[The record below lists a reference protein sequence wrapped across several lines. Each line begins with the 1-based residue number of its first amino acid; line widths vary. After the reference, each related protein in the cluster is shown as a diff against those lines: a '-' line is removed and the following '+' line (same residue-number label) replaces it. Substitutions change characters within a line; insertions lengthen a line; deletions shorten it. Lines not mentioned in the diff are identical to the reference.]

1 MKCESCGGEGYH
13 KLSCSHNP
21 DRQPNIPMEQIKK
34 THTLAEQ
41 YRKAQ
46 YNRNVCKYNRQSDQE
61 MYWHGYV
68 QALSLILET
77 QQ

>member
-1 MKCESCGGEGYH
+1 MD
-13 KLSCSHNP
+13 L
-21 DRQPNIPMEQIKK
+21 NIVTGQMEQIKK
-34 THTLAEQ
+34 THALAEQ

-46 YNRNVCKYNRQSDQE
+46 YNRNVCKYNRQREQE

>member
-1 MKCESCGGEGYH
+1 
-13 KLSCSHNP
+13 
-21 DRQPNIPMEQIKK
+21 MEPIKNK
-34 THTLAEQ
+34 RIILEQ
-41 YRKAQ
+41 YKKAQ
-46 YNRNVCKYNRQSDQE
+46 YNRNVCRRSHNSEQE

>member
-1 MKCESCGGEGYH
+1 MGSSTATGT
-13 KLSCSHNP
+13 
-21 DRQPNIPMEQIKK
+21 MEKIKK

-46 YNRNVCKYNRQSDQE
+46 YNRNVCKYNNQREQE
-61 MYWHGYV
+61 MYWNGYV
-68 QALSLILET
+68 QAISLILET

>member
-1 MKCESCGGEGYH
+1 
-13 KLSCSHNP
+13 
-21 DRQPNIPMEQIKK
+21 MEIIKSK
-34 THTLAEQ
+34 QTLAEQ

-68 QALSLILET
+68 QALSLIIET